1 VVFRA
6 EEKLECAVDERSS
19 VEVTALEQG
28 KKKKRSFQIAKKPTV
43 P

>member
-19 VEVTALEQG
+19 VEVTALEQA
-28 KKKKRSFQIAKKPTV
+28 KKKKSFQIAKKLTV